1 MSWRGGENAGLRS
14 PARGLACGLRC
25 LWRHRSCGFLI
36 GVRRLDHRGRGA
48 APCTRMGR
56 WQNVGA
62 VCRRSDRQ
70 WTATKARPGFC
81 AVAPA
86 TATTRGKLH
95 NKLVAQ
101 AEAIRGA
108 QGARRSRT
116 RSANGCGPRAG
127 RDAQIQIRF
136 WRTTTGWLSV
146 TPAPSLVNINVGAKI
161 PPTKSIL
168 RAETLGEQA
177 AGRIR
182 FDINLEGRDHGRL
195 AIDDNRQE
203 EGGQELRH
211 GSHAINSDGMA
222 DINVVARTMV
232 AQPNSSRVVW

>member
-14 PARGLACGLRC
+14 PARGLAFGLRC

-36 GVRRLDHRGRGA
+36 GVRRPDHHGRGA

-108 QGARRSRT
+108 QGIRKRKEVSDAERKRLRT
-116 RSANGCGPRAG
+116 EGWQGCTDPDPLLAH
-127 RDAQIQIRF
+127 D
-136 WRTTTGWLSV
+136 
-146 TPAPSLVNINVGAKI
+146 N
-161 PPTKSIL
+161 
-168 RAETLGEQA
+168 
-177 AGRIR
+177 
-182 FDINLEGRDHGRL
+182 RL
-195 AIDDNRQE
+195 A
-203 EGGQELRH
+203 LRDTSTVTCEH
-211 GSHAINSDGMA
+211 KRRRENPADKKHPSCRNS
-222 DINVVARTMV
+222 R
-232 AQPNSSRVVW
+232 